1 MTGTAW
7 FFWRLPAPWRW
18 VRTWREDHEQ
28 HVAARAGARA
38 SAPLRP
44 GEHLLEVA
52 CGIGGDLLAATDAA
66 LYHEVGQS
74 WARLGWDQVGRV
86 DWDEQRQILM
96 LPGLTPA
103 VPARTAL
110 RLARSWN
117 LPAVAA
123 ERASW
128 AKLVDRR
135 ISLTGE
141 AGARVIARRIPGR
154 PQVTWLVI
162 LDRGLDPA
170 DAEVRAGLDAAI
182 TALRAETGVDYGA
195 GADPGL
201 GGRGEDCLD

>member
-1 MTGTAW
+1 
-7 FFWRLPAPWRW
+7 
-18 VRTWREDHEQ
+18 
-28 HVAARAGARA
+28 
-38 SAPLRP
+38 
-44 GEHLLEVA
+44 LLEVA
-52 CGIGGDLLAATDAA
+52 CGVGGELIAATDAA
-66 LYHEVGQS
+66 LYYQVGQS

-86 DWDEQRQILM
+86 DWDEQRKILM

-110 RLARSWN
+110 RLARFWD

-128 AKLVDRR
+128 AKLVDQR
-135 ISLTGE
+135 ISLSGE

-170 DAEVRAGLDAAI
+170 DPEVRAGLEAAL
-182 TALRAETGVDYGA
+182 TALRAETGADHGA
-195 GADPGL
+195 GVGPGW
-201 GGRGEDCLD
+201 GGRAEDSLDWMCNQLRRRGVSKRRPWSYL

>member
-1 MTGTAW
+1 
-7 FFWRLPAPWRW
+7 
-18 VRTWREDHEQ
+18 
-28 HVAARAGARA
+28 
-38 SAPLRP
+38 
-44 GEHLLEVA
+44 
-52 CGIGGDLLAATDAA
+52 
-66 LYHEVGQS
+66 
-74 WARLGWDQVGRV
+74 
-86 DWDEQRQILM
+86 M

-201 GGRGEDCLD
+201 GRPR